1 MLTVRELARMID
13 HSILHPAVTEEAL
26 VQGIAMCRERGVAQI
41 VPKAYQI
48 PLARALLGDSPI
60 RLICPV
66 GFPQGLNAPAVKQT
80 EARWALESGAVELD
94 MVINI
99 TALKSG
105 DHRLVAE
112 DIRGVIAVAREYDAP
127 VKVILETCLLTDDE
141 KILGCRIAE
150 QEGAQFVKTSTQ
162 TQPAGATVADI
173 RLMRATL
180 GPGVVVKASG
190 YITDID
196 VLLPLYEAGAR
207 RFGTGYT
214 VQILDG
220 LAAKRAA
227 LGLEP

>member
-1 MLTVRELARMID
+1 MLTCKQVASMID
-13 HSILHPAVTEEAL
+13 HSILHPAVTDEAL
-26 VQGIAMCRERGVAQI
+26 VEGIAMCRERGVAQI

-48 PLARALLGDSPI
+48 PRARALLGDSPI
-60 RLICPV
+60 RLVCPI
-66 GFPQGLNAPAVKQT
+66 GFPQGLNAPEIKQA
-80 EARWALESGAVELD
+80 EARWALEHGAVELD

-112 DIRGVIAVAREYDAP
+112 DIRGVVAWARAYGAP
-127 VKVILETCLLTDDE
+127 VKVILETCLLTDEE
-141 KILGCRIAE
+141 KVMGCRIAE

-162 TQPAGATVADI
+162 TQPDGATVEDV
-173 RLMRATL
+173 RLLRATL
-180 GPGVVVKASG
+180 SPEVVVKASG
-190 YITDID
+190 YIMDID
-196 VLLPLYEAGAR
+196 RLLELYEAGAR

-220 LAAKRAA
+220 LAARRQA

>member
-1 MLTVRELARMID
+1 MLTCAEVARMID

-66 GFPQGLNAPAVKQT
+66 GFPQGLNAPFVKQA

-112 DIRGVIAVAREYDAP
+112 DIRGVIAVARDYGAP
-127 VKVILETCLLTDDE
+127 VKVILETCLLTDEE
-141 KILGCRIAE
+141 KVLGCKIAE

-162 TQPAGATVADI
+162 TQPGGATVADV
-173 RLMRATL
+173 RLMRETL
-180 GPGVVVKASG
+180 SPEVVVKASG

-220 LAAKRAA
+220 LAAMRAA
-227 LGLEP
+227 EGLEP